1 MKVIILAGGWGT
13 RLGKL
18 TEEIPKPMVKIG
30 GRPILWHIMKSYSY
44 YGYNDFI
51 IALGVMSDVIKNYF
65 INYEMQNSDFTI
77 SLSDG
82 DIEYHSS
89 FKENWKVTL
98 VDTGVNTLKGG
109 RLKRISKYLDKET
122 NMLTY
127 GDGLT
132 DVSISNLVNFHE
144 NHGKT
149 VTITGVYPPARFGE
163 LSEKNGKVIK
173 FQEKPQA
180 SSGLINGGYMVFNE
194 SLLDNLTNDEDCDLE
209 FGAIEKLT
217 KEDQVMV

>member
-1 MKVIILAGGWGT
+1 
-13 RLGKL
+13 
-18 TEEIPKPMVKIG
+18 
-30 GRPILWHIMKSYSY
+30 MKSYSY

-132 DVSISNLVNFHE
+132 DVSISNLNFHE

-209 FGAIEKLT
+209 FGA
-217 KEDQVMV
+217 

>member
-109 RLKRISKYLDKET
+109 VKNFKVLDET

-132 DVSISNLVNFHE
+132 DVNISMC
-144 NHGKT
+144 
-149 VTITGVYPPARFGE
+149 
-163 LSEKNGKVIK
+163 K
-173 FQEKPQA
+173 F
-180 SSGLINGGYMVFNE
+180 S
-194 SLLDNLTNDEDCDLE
+194 
-209 FGAIEKLT
+209 
-217 KEDQVMV
+217 

>member
-1 MKVIILAGGWGT
+1 
-13 RLGKL
+13 
-18 TEEIPKPMVKIG
+18 
-30 GRPILWHIMKSYSY
+30 
-44 YGYNDFI
+44 
-51 IALGVMSDVIKNYF
+51 
-65 INYEMQNSDFTI
+65 MQNSDFTI

-163 LSEKNGKVIK
+163 LSEKM
-173 FQEKPQA
+173 EK
-180 SSGLINGGYMVFNE
+180 
-194 SLLDNLTNDEDCDLE
+194 
-209 FGAIEKLT
+209 
-217 KEDQVMV
+217 